1 MGILAGILALPS
13 FLHRS
18 EQLTIL
24 WSPEWNSRLWCLFE
38 LAAFI
43 RMHPASAKPIRLVP
57 VKIGRIILS
66 QMFCSV
72 LVQLICWVS
81 LEITGTFTQSAMLD
95 LLNPDIETNETNGG
109 DEHLPQVRQQ
119 LFEFYVVM
127 FSIFGIMA
135 LLILPSFTYMGQV
148 NMKDLATLPV
158 QLWNFRV
165 QNCKCF
171 CCSNSHR
178 DPTTGETLQCDRLL
192 VHRMLAKW
200 FSASEETEDDLSYLN
215 SFNKVVQDEL
225 SLVMQSA
232 SGSTL
237 RFRDAFCAA
246 WGCTFPWISDFIPW
260 WANSELRGLSFFL
273 WFLRGFMLWSYNGLL
288 VMIMMQGS
296 VVLWKVSLSVI
307 DRMPVAVLVVLQVAA
322 FLTLALCVW
331 LPFRWWYATT
341 SVVSVIML
349 QSSKCFIQT
358 VLAKRLV

>member
-148 NMKDLATLPV
+148 NMKDLAALPV

-165 QNCKCF
+165 QDCKCF

-237 RFRDAFCAA
+237 RFSDAFCAA